1 MTTDVAVYSATL
13 FFFSAWKVNQP
24 KPVFA
29 TESDEGRKE
38 E

>member
-1 MTTDVAVYSATL
+1 MTTDVAVHSETL

-24 KPVFA
+24 TPVFA
-29 TESDEGRKE
+29 TEQEEKSKE